1 MPRLVA
7 VIDAVNEWIGRV
19 VGFQIVLIVGVV
31 MYEVVLRSLFQRPTL
46 WANETMIY
54 VTAMAYLLAGGYAL
68 RHRRHVIVDVVYQR
82 LPPRVRNG
90 LDRLTFVFFVLYM
103 VTLIWIGWQFAW
115 DSVKL
120 RETAGTPWDPPIYPV
135 KLAIPVAGLLVL
147 LQGVANLGREWAG
160 GREERR
166 P

>member
-1 MPRLVA
+1 LVA